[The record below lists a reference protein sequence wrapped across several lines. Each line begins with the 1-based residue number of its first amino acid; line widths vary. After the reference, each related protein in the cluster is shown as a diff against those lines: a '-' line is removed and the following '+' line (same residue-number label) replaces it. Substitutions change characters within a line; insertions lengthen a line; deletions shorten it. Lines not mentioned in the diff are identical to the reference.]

1 VCKVPKVI
9 NVQDAKTRKSGNPRV
24 LPPNPEAE
32 GRVAQVSAP
41 KNWGTSYRAFA
52 EVSENLA
59 SRDLKMLVD
68 KRVLVPA
75 GERRGRYYQAS
86 PELLEIGKKIFQPFK
101 MDDEPFKSKPQQ
113 GVLPGIE

>member
-1 VCKVPKVI
+1 MPRPAKVGIPAFYGPI
-9 NVQDAKTRKSGNPRV
+9 PEQGEESPRLAPQKTGART
-24 LPPNPEAE
+24 
-32 GRVAQVSAP
+32 
-41 KNWGTSYRAFA
+41 WGTSYRAFA

>member
-1 VCKVPKVI
+1 MPRPAKVGIPAFYGPILKQRE
-9 NVQDAKTRKSGNPRV
+9 NSPRLAQKTGREPGAPAIGHLRKFV
-24 LPPNPEAE
+24 
-32 GRVAQVSAP
+32 
-41 KNWGTSYRAFA
+41 
-52 EVSENLA
+52 
-59 SRDLKMLVD
+59 KMLVD

-75 GERRGRYYQAS
+75 GERRGPYYQAS

>member
-1 VCKVPKVI
+1 MPRPAKVGIPAFYGPILK
-9 NVQDAKTRKSGNPRV
+9 QGEESPRLAPQKTGART
-24 LPPNPEAE
+24 
-32 GRVAQVSAP
+32 
-41 KNWGTSYRAFA
+41 WGTSYRAFA

-86 PELLEIGKKIFQPFK
+86 PKLLEIGKKIFQPFK
-101 MDDEPFKSKPQQ
+101 MDDESFKSKPQQ
-113 GVLPGIE
+113 GVLPGI